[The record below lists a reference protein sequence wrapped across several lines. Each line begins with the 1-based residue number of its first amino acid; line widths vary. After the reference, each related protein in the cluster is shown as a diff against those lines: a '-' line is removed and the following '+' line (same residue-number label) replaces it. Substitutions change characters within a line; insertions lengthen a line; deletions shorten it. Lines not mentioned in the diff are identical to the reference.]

1 MCRRAPNESIG
12 NYSCWGRIFRTFGAV
27 KIVLQ
32 EEYKGAPMAVIRHQ
46 WQCVWQIGRV
56 CLVLFSKSAQNE
68 HLPMAEIVC
77 QSNNPA
83 ISETCKAFAAISH
96 SIPSLW
102 STVILRPRQ
111 FNIVG
116 PNFLRARLLR
126 TKGAMLTVCIG
137 LVTERTQEFLALCQ
151 LLAEYNTQ
159 IREFALTA
167 VSRRCCP

>member
-1 MCRRAPNESIG
+1 MPQSAERKHRQLQLLGTHISDLRCSENSFARKIQGCTHGCDTSPV
-12 NYSCWGRIFRTFGAV
+12 AV
-27 KIVLQ
+27 CLV
-32 EEYKGAPMAVIRHQ
+32 
-46 WQCVWQIGRV
+46 GRV

-68 HLPMAEIVC
+68 HLPLAEIVC
-77 QSNNPA
+77 QCNNPA